1 MENKLAYLTV
11 AALSLCTPAA
21 ALAENPYVGLDVIG
35 ASSITNFGG
44 FNTGGGFSNAD
55 EQREYTSGA
64 ALTFGLQDQLALG
77 NISITPEVEF
87 AWYDDYNTRSASF
100 PGLPAPAFFYNSSI
114 ETGRLGLNFW
124 TPFYAD
130 DTWRAEAGAGF
141 GAMYRD
147 VSTNDSVVQG
157 QKGDYVPYGQLGL
170 RFLRKVSDK
179 GSLTFGTRYLFSDST
194 TVPLTVGGGAPAG
207 TLKVETDH
215 VELTIGYQLE
225 LGQ

>member
-11 AALSLCTPAA
+11 AALCLSTPTA
-21 ALAENPYVGLDVIG
+21 ALAENTYVGLDVIG

-44 FNTGGGFSNAD
+44 FNTVGGFSNTD

-77 NISITPEVEF
+77 NMSVTPEVEF

-100 PGLPAPAFFYNSSI
+100 PGLPAPIVFYNSSI

-130 DTWRAEAGAGF
+130 NTWRAEAGAGF
-141 GAMYRD
+141 GAMYHE
-147 VSTNDSVVQG
+147 VSTADFSVQG
-157 QKGDYVPYGQLGL
+157 QKDDYVPYGRLGL

-179 GSLTFGTRYLFSDST
+179 GALTFGTSYLFSDST
-194 TVPLTVGGGAPAG
+194 TVPLTSGGAPAG
-207 TLKVETDH
+207 NLKVETDH
-215 VELTIGYQLE
+215 VELTIG
-225 LGQ
+225 